1 MAKVGKF
8 LLPVFCAL
16 CSAVMPA
23 LGVYVPE
30 KMEFTDELL
39 RGIQAEWKGD
49 VLVLKQW
56 KNTPENIAVWVGI
69 GKNASGFLLR
79 YVLEK
84 PIVKIVEEFNTEEE
98 RKVSVLTTRVP
109 PEKYWE
115 IIKNII
121 PGSPIVG
128 IPEFP
133 ETSLEYLKLAEETLK
148 KHRLKSLRF
157 SCPNEKELFKN
168 IRLLS
173 FDVLWLYP
181 NPLVKDLRTV
191 EYLVKTSIEWGKI
204 PLGYEE
210 IHTRKGAL
218 FSLSVDYFQLGRQ
231 AARQAWKSYTLQQVS
246 MEAPEKWT
254 LTLNSKTSALFH
266 FRIPSVL
273 LKQAEKVY

>member
-1 MAKVGKF
+1 MAKVSKF

-16 CSAVMPA
+16 CSAVIPA

-39 RGIQAEWKGD
+39 RGIKAEWRGE
-49 VLVLKQW
+49 VLVVEKW
-56 KNTPENIAVWVGI
+56 KNMPENIAVWVVM
-69 GKNASGFLLR
+69 GKNASSFLLR
-79 YVLEK
+79 YVMEK
-84 PIVKIVEEFNTEEE
+84 PIVKIVDEIKAEEE
-98 RKVSVLTTRVP
+98 EKVSVLTTRVS

-115 IIKNII
+115 IVKNII

-133 ETSLEYLKLAEETLK
+133 ETSPEYLKSAEETLK
-148 KHRLKSLRF
+148 KHRMKSLRF

-168 IRLLS
+168 IRVLS
-173 FDVLWLYP
+173 FDILWLYP
-181 NPLVKDLRTV
+181 HPMLNNLLTV
-191 EYLVKTSIEWGKI
+191 EYLLKTSIEWGKI

-218 FSLSVDYFQLGRQ
+218 FSLSVDYFHLGRQ
-231 AARQAWKSYTLQQVS
+231 AARQAWKNYTLQQVS
-246 MEAPEKWT
+246 REAPEKWV
-254 LTLNSKTSALFH
+254 LTVNSKTAALFH
-266 FRIPSVL
+266 FRIPSSF